1 VTLDSRDRKRLET
14 VERFIEENGYAPTFR
29 QIQEMNGWRSV
40 DSAHNWASRMRRA
53 GYLDWHGLSPRTMR
67 FTEEGRAALKVQRW
81 AA

>member
-1 VTLDSRDRKRLET
+1 VKLDSRDRKRLET

-53 GYLDWHGLSPRTMR
+53 GFLSWNEGEPRTLR
-67 FTEEGRAALKVQRW
+67 VTREAA
-81 AA
+81 